1 MMNFWR
7 QKVYRYLFFLYVV
20 TCFTACTVVKNAPEN
35 KPFVYATKIELNKK
49 NLSKDDAKTLSANL
63 ENYWADS
70 LRVPAVTKYFI
81 ENVISRPTV
90 LDTVNISKTETYM
103 RGYLNSEGYYQPAF
117 TDSVLLDS
125 TSVPGQKRATVTV
138 GVDPGRATIIDSL
151 GYQLDDSVLQRVA
164 LRLHKRTKIIPGK
177 TKFTQQNIAD
187 ELDRL
192 VGVYRNIGYYQMSRN
207 NLIALS
213 DTTDANLLNLTLDPL
228 EQAVKMAQAAARQK
242 ENPTV
247 SVTVMKR
254 TGEDTMLVSSR
265 PVDFIRYKI
274 GHVNFFPETRMNEIP
289 DSTLLHL
296 NEFSNIYSTRSGGVS
311 IYNRSGKFVP
321 RPMLEHLYFKR
332 GDYYRD
338 SAFLKTINNLNSI
351 DSWQQVDYRNFVRG
365 DTVDVN
371 YFLVPAI
378 KQNITTELQG
388 SLNTGNLDA
397 ITTANNMF
405 GIGFNASL
413 RNRNVWRRA
422 IQSVTSALAGVE
434 IGIGGNVTGN
444 LVQTFQ
450 LGASQSY
457 SFPRFITPFF
467 TIRDKNLDNIRTV
480 LNVSGNFTD
489 RRNYYDLSSVIAN
502 WGYEWRRKNRNWQ
515 YRPLNIEVY
524 NLKKIYTTDS
534 IGKKVSLLDEAIA
547 QNPYLSKA
555 FNVGTVIS
563 QQLNYNMTF
572 NNSRFPGT
580 NYLRF
585 ATEEAGGLLGLIKSL
600 NNQIYQYFRIEG
612 EYIKHY
618 DFRNTQFAF
627 RAFAGAGFNYA
638 PQSSKF
644 PNTLPFFKQ
653 FIGGGPNSMRA
664 WGLRQLGLGSNAQ
677 SDVST
682 TFRDRYGDMQLEMNF
697 EYRYPLFAIGN
708 AIKVNS
714 ALFTDIGNVWNVH
727 RDTSLPHS
735 EFDISRLGKDVA
747 IAVGTGIR
755 LDFTYVVL
763 RVDFG
768 LKLKDP
774 AKMENGGW
782 MNISHFTW
790 RDNVAGNATQQQG
803 QNVFYKYRNNYGI
816 QLGIGMP
823 F

>member
-1 MMNFWR
+1 MMNFCGR
-7 QKVYRYLFFLYVV
+7 KVYRYLVFVYAA

-35 KPFVYATKIELNKK
+35 KPFVYAAKIELNKK
-49 NLSKDDAKTLSANL
+49 NLSKDDAKTISANL

-70 LRVPAVTKYFI
+70 LRVPVVTKYFI
-81 ENVISRPTV
+81 KNVINQPAV
-90 LDTVNISKTETYM
+90 LDTVNISKSQTYM
-103 RGYLNSEGYYQPAF
+103 KGYLNSEGYYQPAF
-117 TDSVLLDS
+117 TDSVSIDS
-125 TSVPGQKRATVTV
+125 TSVPGQKRATVIMD
-138 GVDPGRATIIDSL
+138 VDPGKATIIDSL

-164 LRLHKRTKIIPGK
+164 LRIRKRTKIVPGK

-207 NLIALS
+207 NLIALA

-254 TGEDTMLVSSR
+254 TGDDTLLVSSR
-265 PVDFIRYKI
+265 PADFIRYRI

-296 NEFSNIYSTRSGGVS
+296 NEFSNVFTTRSGNVT
-311 IYNRSGKFVP
+311 IYNQVGKFVP
-321 RPMLEHLYFKR
+321 RPMLEHLYFKK

-338 SAFLKTINNLNSI
+338 STFFKTINNLNSI
-351 DSWQQVDYRNFVRG
+351 GSWQQVDYRNFVRG

-388 SLNTGNLDA
+388 SINTGNLDA

-413 RNRNVWRRA
+413 RNRNVWHRA

-434 IGIGGNVTGN
+434 IGIGGNVTNN

-457 SFPRFITPFF
+457 TFPRFITPFF
-467 TIRDKNLDNIRTV
+467 TIRDKNLDNVRTV
-480 LNVSGNFTD
+480 LNVSGNYTD
-489 RRNYYDLSSVIAN
+489 RRDYYDLSSVIGN
-502 WGYEWRRKNRNWQ
+502 WGYEWRRRNQNWQ

-534 IGKKVSLLDEAIA
+534 TGKMVSLLDEAIA

-572 NNSRFPGT
+572 NNSRLPGN

-585 ATEEAGGLLGLIKSL
+585 AVEEAGGLLGLIKSL

-638 PQSSKF
+638 PGSSKF

-653 FIGGGPNSMRA
+653 FVAGGPNSMRA
-664 WGLRQLGLGSNAQ
+664 WNLRQLGLGSNIQ
-677 SDVST
+677 SDTSS
-682 TFRDRYGDMQLEMNF
+682 TFRDRYGDMQLEMNL
-697 EYRYPLFAIGN
+697 EYRFPLFAIGN

-714 ALFTDIGNVWNVH
+714 ALFSDIGNVWNVH
-727 RDTSLPHS
+727 RDASLPGA
-735 EFDISRLGKDVA
+735 EFDISKLGKDVA
-747 IAVGTGIR
+747 IAVGTGLR
-755 LDFTYVVL
+755 FDFSYVVL

-774 AKMENGGW
+774 ARAENGGW

-790 RDNVAGNATQQQG
+790 QTAYPDGTDPAKKTFV
-803 QNVFYKYRNNYGI
+803 NNYGI